1 MPSSDPARRYRDIL
15 DYIEAIFDDVV
26 GLRYDDFAGDRKT
39 YQSVIYSL
47 QCISEAAK
55 KLGYH
60 AEEHAPDEDWPNIR
74 GFGNIARHDYGEIDL
89 PTVWDIV
96 ESGLPPLKQS
106 CRKVLQSLEAR
117 SSLRDDGPDQDP

>member
-1 MPSSDPARRYRDIL
+1 MPSRDPARRYQDIL
-15 DYIEAIFDDVV
+15 DYIEWIFEDVA
-26 GLRYDDFAGDRKT
+26 GLHYDDFASDRKT
-39 YQSVIYSL
+39 FQSVIYSL

-96 ESGLPPLKQS
+96 EHGLPPLKRS
-106 CRKVLQSLEAR
+106 CRLVLQSL
-117 SSLRDDGPDQDP
+117 GP